1 MTSTPLPT
9 PARPSKRGLRYT
21 LCTVL
26 LAGGGPAG
34 REATHAM
41 AQDHE
46 TAVGSDSG
54 VRPLL
59 RDIRR
64 RAAAG
69 KALIVYLA
77 TGSLGAAVV
86 AFLLFKMM
94 GC

>member
-1 MTSTPLPT
+1 MGQVNETNLTPR
-9 PARPSKRGLRYT
+9 A
-21 LCTVL
+21 
-26 LAGGGPAG
+26 
-34 REATHAM
+34 
-41 AQDHE
+41 
-46 TAVGSDSG
+46 G